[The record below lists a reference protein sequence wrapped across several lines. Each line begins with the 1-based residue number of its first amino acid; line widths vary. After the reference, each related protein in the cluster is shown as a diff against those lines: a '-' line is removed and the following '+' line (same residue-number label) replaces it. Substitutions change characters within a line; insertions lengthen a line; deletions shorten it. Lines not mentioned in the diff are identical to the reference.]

1 VDGAGLDRPLRV
13 LRRRDG
19 ADKEYHSASYLGLG
33 AMSVALTFALL
44 MWDAVDPEAGAEAR
58 LPPATLWIGMVLGG
72 LFFFGHLYDCLRMVV
87 RHEDHDGRRLGRR
100 GLIAGCVVLP
110 AFLAVMHWLRPGPAT
125 DPDATEVWFRAGTGL
140 LVICVVTGVGY
151 LLVRFRQRSP
161 RLIVAVT
168 LLMAAV
174 GAWYALEGVAA
185 RADPYAT
192 ASPGVAVA
200 DEAERDVYE
209 DYRFSIAGPGEGE
222 PLDIAETE
230 AAFTAEYELD
240 CGEAYLTVFVDVAP
254 GRTNSR
260 EEVAEYL
267 RGLGDEARGATT
279 AAGRLGGLECAII
292 EEQYTEGGTTVTDVM
307 YYVPGTGHD
316 YYIEYCVPKEERRE
330 HEAELRA
337 IANSFECW

>member
-1 VDGAGLDRPLRV
+1 MF
-13 LRRRDG
+13 RRRDG
-19 ADKEYHSASYLGLG
+19 PDKEYHSASYLGAG
-33 AMSVALTFALL
+33 AMAAAIAFALL
-44 MWDAVDPEAGAEAR
+44 MWRAIDPEAAAEGR
-58 LPPATLWIGMVLGG
+58 LPPAMLWIATAAGG
-72 LFFFGHLYDCLRMVV
+72 LFFFWHFYDCLRMVV
-87 RHEDHDGRRLGRR
+87 RHEDHDRRRLGRR

-125 DPDATEVWFRAGTGL
+125 DPDAAEVWFRAGTGL

-185 RADPYAT
+185 RADPYAA

-209 DYRFSIAGPGEGE
+209 EYRFSIAGPGEGR
-222 PLDIAETE
+222 PLDEPETR
-230 AAFTAEYELD
+230 AAFTADYELD
-240 CGEAYLTVFVDVAP
+240 CGEAYLTVLVDIAP

-279 AAGRLGGLECAII
+279 SAGRLGGLECAILDG
-292 EEQYTEGGTTVTDVM
+292 QFTEGGTTITHVM
-307 YYVPGTGHD
+307 YYVPGAGHD
-316 YYIEYCVPKEERRE
+316 YYIEFFVAEEERRE
-330 HEAELRA
+330 HEAALRA
-337 IANSFECW
+337 IAHSFECW